1 MSALHLRNYW
11 ERYES
16 SMKNIIGKIT
26 ACIVVFI
33 VTLFVSSGIYN
44 KGNEEQTTSM
54 GKASL
59 PLVHITT
66 EGIAYNYL
74 HGLKQEMDGSF
85 FRDTITPLGEGRTLS
100 FVVDKYGNTIE
111 EISFEVRSIDGTRL
125 VERTKVSDYDDKGDR
140 IRAKVTIKDLI
151 EAGVEYNWI
160 LMLRIGDET
169 VRYYTRIID
178 GDGYHTYDKLSFV
191 KDFHD
196 KTFDKEQARDLVTYM
211 ESNTRG
217 DNTTLSLVDIH
228 CSLNQVT
235 WADLNVSQITEPQI
249 VISEIE
255 TQTASIRMNYRVQT
269 IEGTKRD
276 EYNVVEFF
284 RIRYTPDRTYLLDYE
299 RTMNQIFDPEADVY
313 GSSKIMLGIRDS
325 EVQMMESDG
334 GSNLA
339 FVNENQL
346 FCYHAADKK
355 MAYLFS
361 FYDGDDPRSNY
372 DNHDIKILNV
382 DETENVQ
389 FMVYGYMNRGLHEGS
404 IGVQVCTYNGML
416 NTVEELIFIPYNK
429 SYSTLKTDMEQLS
442 YINRNEIFYI
452 YLDGSILAINLRDRS
467 CEEIA
472 QNLQQGSFQVSDTN
486 RMLVWQ
492 NSADAYDCTKL
503 ILMDLNTGDTQE
515 IDTSGDNRLLPLGF
529 IEEDLIYGVAQYED
543 IRMDFSGSVTFPMN
557 TVYIQNERG
566 DIIKTYSREGIYVTD
581 AEVEDN
587 LITLTRVVRQE
598 DGSYSSTADDQ
609 IVNNLVEEK
618 GCNSSEVVV
627 TQTYEKI
634 VQLVLKNAMET
645 KKPKNTKPLQVLFEG
660 SRELVVEVGNPVS
673 RYYVYG
679 RYGIDGTFT
688 HEAEAI
694 NLAYSI
700 SGTVVNQNG
709 DYIWKR
715 TTRSTR
721 NQIMAITGKQ
731 RGEGNSDLAVCLET
745 ILEFCGSIKNV
756 QPMLDRGKTVR
767 QILEENIKGV
777 TVLDLRGV
785 SLDATLYYVNQDIPV
800 LVSLEDGSAMLVIGF
815 NELNIVVMNPE
826 TGTVYKMGMSDA
838 AELFR
843 QNGNMFVTYLKEK

>member
-1 MSALHLRNYW
+1 
-11 ERYES
+11 
-16 SMKNIIGKIT
+16 MKKIIGRL
-26 ACIVVFI
+26 AVCIVVFI
-33 VTLFVSSGIYN
+33 ITLFVSSGIYN
-44 KGNEEQTTSM
+44 KGNEELTTSM
-54 GKASL
+54 AQASL

-66 EGIAYNYL
+66 RGISYNYL
-74 HGLKQEMDGSF
+74 RGLKQEMDGSF

-100 FVVDKYGNTIE
+100 FVVDKYGNEIS

-125 VERTKVSDYDDKGDR
+125 VEKTKVDDYSDKGDS
-140 IRAKVTIKDLI
+140 IQANITIKDLI
-151 EAGVEYNWI
+151 EPGVEYNWI
-160 LMLRIGDET
+160 LMLKIGNDT

-178 GDGYHTYDKLSFV
+178 SDAYYTYEKLRFV

-196 KTFDKEQARDLVTYM
+196 KTFDKEQAKDLAMYM

-217 DNTTLSLVDIH
+217 DNTILSHVAIH
-228 CSLNQVT
+228 CSLNQVS
-235 WADLNVSQITEPQI
+235 WANLNVSQISEPQI

-255 TQTASIRMNYRVQT
+255 TQTASIRMSYRVQT
-269 IEGTKRD
+269 IEGKKRD

-299 RTMNQIFDPEADVY
+299 RSMNQIFDPEADVY
-313 GSSKIMLGIRDS
+313 GSNKIMLGIRDS

-355 MAYLFS
+355 LAYLFS

-382 DETENVQ
+382 DETENVR
-389 FMVYGYMNRGLHEGS
+389 FMVYGYMNRGMHEGS
-404 IGVQVCTYNGML
+404 IGVQVCEYNGML

-429 SYSTLKTDMEQLS
+429 AYATLKTDMEQLS
-442 YINRNEIFYI
+442 FINKNGVFYI
-452 YLDGSILAINLRDRS
+452 YLDGSILAVDLMNRT

-472 QNLQQGSFQVSDTN
+472 QGLQQGSFQVSDTN

-503 ILMDLNTGDTQE
+503 ILTDLNTGETQE
-515 IDTSGDNRLLPLGF
+515 IEAADDGRILPLGF

-543 IRMDFSGSVTFPMN
+543 IQMDFSGSVTFPMS
-557 TVYIQNERG
+557 VVFIQDEHG
-566 DIIKTYSREGIYVTD
+566 KILKSYSRENVYVTD
-581 AEVEDN
+581 ASVEEN
-587 LITLTRVVRQE
+587 LITLSRVVRQE
-598 DGSYSSTADDQ
+598 DGSYTATTDDQ
-609 IVNNLVEEK
+609 IVNNLVEES
-618 GCNSSEVVV
+618 GYNSSELVA

-634 VQLVLKNAMET
+634 VQIVLKNAMET

-660 SRELVVEVGNPVS
+660 SREIAVEIENPVS

-694 NLAYSI
+694 NLAYNI

-731 RGEGNSDLAVCLET
+731 HSDANSDLAVCLET

-767 QILEENIKGV
+767 QILEENINDA

-785 SLDATLYYVNQDIPV
+785 SLDAILYYVNQDIPV
-800 LVSLEDGSAMLVIGF
+800 LVLLENDSAMLVIGF
-815 NELNIVVMNPE
+815 NELNVVVMDPK
-826 TGTVYKMGMSDA
+826 TGSVYKVGMNDA
-838 AELFR
+838 TNMFR
-843 QNGNMFVTYLKEK
+843 QNGNVFITYMRKK

>member
-1 MSALHLRNYW
+1 
-11 ERYES
+11 
-16 SMKNIIGKIT
+16 MKKIISKL
-26 ACIVVFI
+26 ACCIVVFI
-33 VTLFVSSGIYN
+33 LTLFVSSGIYN
-44 KGNEEQTTSM
+44 KGNEELTASM
-54 GKASL
+54 AQASL

-66 EGIAYNYL
+66 NGIAYNYL

-85 FRDTITPLGEGRTLS
+85 FRDTITPLGEGRKLS
-100 FVVDKYGNTIE
+100 FVVDKYENVIS

-125 VERTKVSDYDDKGDR
+125 VERTKVSGYNDSGGS
-140 IRAKVTIKDLI
+140 IQASVTIKDLI
-151 EAGVEYNWI
+151 EPGVEYNWI
-160 LMLRIGDET
+160 LMLKIGNET

-178 GDGYHTYDKLSFV
+178 NEDYHVYEKLSFV
-191 KDFHD
+191 TDFHD
-196 KTFDKEQARDLVTYM
+196 KTFDKEQAKDLVMYM

-217 DNTTLSLVDIH
+217 DNTTLSHVDIH
-228 CSLNQVT
+228 CSLKQVT
-235 WADLNVSQITEPQI
+235 WADLNVSQITEPYI
-249 VISEIE
+249 TISEIE

-269 IEGTKRD
+269 VEGKKRD

-299 RTMNQIFDPEADVY
+299 RTMNQLFDPDADVY
-313 GSSKIMLGIRDS
+313 GSNRIMLGIRDDA
-325 EVQMMESDG
+325 VQMVESDG

-382 DETENVQ
+382 DETENVR
-389 FMVYGYMNRGLHEGS
+389 FMVYGYMNRGAHEGS
-404 IGVQVCTYNGML
+404 IGVQVYEYNGML

-442 YINRNEIFYI
+442 FIDKNGVFYI
-452 YLDGSILAINLRDRS
+452 YLDGSILAINLMDQT

-472 QNLQQGSFQVSDTN
+472 EDLQQGSFQVSDTN

-503 ILMDLNTGDTQE
+503 LLMDLNTGETQE
-515 IDTSGDNRLLPLGF
+515 IEASSGGRILPLGF
-529 IEEDLIYGVAQYED
+529 IEEDLIYGVARYED

-557 TVYIQNERG
+557 VVYIQDERG
-566 DIIKTYSREGIYVTD
+566 NILKTYSRPDIYVTD
-581 AEVEDN
+581 VSVEDN
-587 LITLTRVVRQE
+587 LVTLTRVVRQE
-598 DGSYSSTADDQ
+598 DGGYGSTTDDQ
-609 IVNNLVEEK
+609 IVNNLVEES
-618 GCNSSEVVV
+618 GYNSSEVVV

-634 VQLVLKNAMET
+634 VQLVLKNALET

-660 SRELVVEVGNPVS
+660 SRELAIEVENPVS

-721 NQIMAITGKQ
+721 NQIMAITGRQ
-731 RGEGNSDLAVCLET
+731 RSEGNSDLAVCLDT
-745 ILEFCGSIKNV
+745 ILEFCGIVKNV
-756 QPMLDRGKTVR
+756 QPMLDRGSTVR
-767 QILEENIKGV
+767 QILEENINGA

-785 SLDATLYYVNQDIPV
+785 SLDAILYYVNQDIPV
-800 LVSLEDGSAMLVIGF
+800 LASLEDGSAMLVTGF
-815 NELNIVVMNPE
+815 NELNVVVMNPE
-826 TGTVYKMGMSDA
+826 TGTVYKVGMNDA
-838 AELFR
+838 TNLFR
-843 QNGNMFVTYLKEK
+843 ENGNMFVTYLRKK

>member
-1 MSALHLRNYW
+1 
-11 ERYES
+11 
-16 SMKNIIGKIT
+16 MKKIIGKL
-26 ACIVVFI
+26 AVCIVVFI
-33 VTLFVSSGIYN
+33 ITLFVSSGIYN
-44 KGNEEQTTSM
+44 KGNEELTTSM
-54 GKASL
+54 AQASL

-66 EGIAYNYL
+66 RGISYNYL
-74 HGLKQEMDGSF
+74 RGLKQEMDGSF

-100 FVVDKYGNTIE
+100 FVVDKYGNEIN

-125 VERTKVSDYDDKGDR
+125 VEKTKVDDYSDKGDS
-140 IRAKVTIKDLI
+140 IQANITIKDLI
-151 EAGVEYNWI
+151 EPGVEYNWI
-160 LMLRIGDET
+160 LMLKIGNDT

-178 GDGYHTYDKLSFV
+178 SDAYYAYEKLRFV

-196 KTFDKEQARDLVTYM
+196 KTFDKEQAKDLAMYM

-217 DNTTLSLVDIH
+217 DNTILSHVDIH
-228 CSLNQVT
+228 CSLNQVS
-235 WADLNVSQITEPQI
+235 WANLNVSQISEPQI

-255 TQTASIRMNYRVQT
+255 TQTASIRMSYRVQT
-269 IEGTKRD
+269 IEGKKRD

-299 RTMNQIFDPEADVY
+299 RSMNQIFDPEADVY
-313 GSSKIMLGIRDS
+313 GSNKIMLGIRDS

-355 MAYLFS
+355 LAYLFS

-382 DETENVQ
+382 DETENVR
-389 FMVYGYMNRGLHEGS
+389 FMVYGYMNRGMHEGS
-404 IGVQVCTYNGML
+404 IGVQVCEYNGML

-429 SYSTLKTDMEQLS
+429 AYATLKTDMEQLS
-442 YINRNEIFYI
+442 FINKNGVFYI
-452 YLDGSILAINLRDRS
+452 YLDGSILAVDLMNRT

-472 QNLQQGSFQVSDTN
+472 QGLQQGSFQVSDTN

-503 ILMDLNTGDTQE
+503 ILTDLNTGETQE
-515 IDTSGDNRLLPLGF
+515 IEAADDGRILPLGF

-543 IRMDFSGSVTFPMN
+543 IQMDFSGSVTFPMS
-557 TVYIQNERG
+557 VVFIQDEHG
-566 DIIKTYSREGIYVTD
+566 KILKTYSRENVYVTD
-581 AEVEDN
+581 ASVEEN
-587 LITLTRVVRQE
+587 LITLSRVVRQE
-598 DGSYSSTADDQ
+598 DGSYTATTDDQ
-609 IVNNLVEEK
+609 IVNNLVEES
-618 GCNSSEVVV
+618 GYNSSELVA

-634 VQLVLKNAMET
+634 VQIVLKNAMET

-660 SRELVVEVGNPVS
+660 SREIAVEIENPVS

-694 NLAYSI
+694 NLAYNI

-731 RGEGNSDLAVCLET
+731 HSDANSDLAVCLET

-767 QILEENIKGV
+767 QILEENINDA

-785 SLDATLYYVNQDIPV
+785 SLDAILYYVNQDIPV
-800 LVSLEDGSAMLVIGF
+800 LVLLENDSAMLVIGF
-815 NELNIVVMNPE
+815 NELNVVVMDPK
-826 TGTVYKMGMSDA
+826 TGSVYKVGMNDA
-838 AELFR
+838 TNMFR
-843 QNGNMFVTYLKEK
+843 QNGNVFITYMRKK

>member
-1 MSALHLRNYW
+1 
-11 ERYES
+11 
-16 SMKNIIGKIT
+16 MKKVIGKLA

-33 VTLFVSSGIYN
+33 ITLFVSSGIYN
-44 KGNEEQTTSM
+44 KGNEELTTSM
-54 GKASL
+54 AQASL
-59 PLVHITT
+59 PLVHIVTK
-66 EGIAYNYL
+66 GISYNYL
-74 HGLKQEMDGSF
+74 HGLKQEMNGSF
-85 FRDTITPLGEGRTLS
+85 FRDTITPLGEGRTLG
-100 FVVDKYGNTIE
+100 FVIDKYGN
-111 EISFEVRSIDGTRL
+111 EISELSFEVRSIDGTRL
-125 VERTKVSDYDDKGDR
+125 VERTKISDYNDKGDR
-140 IRAKVTIKDLI
+140 LQADITIKDLI
-151 EAGVEYNWI
+151 ETGVEYNWI
-160 LMLRIGDET
+160 LMLKVGDET
-169 VRYYTRIID
+169 IRYYTRIIYSED
-178 GDGYHTYDKLSFV
+178 YHTYEKLCFV

-196 KTFDKEQARDLVTYM
+196 KTFDKEQAKDLVTYM
-211 ESNTRG
+211 ESNARG
-217 DNTTLSLVDIH
+217 DNTTLSHVDIH
-228 CSLNQVT
+228 CSLKQVT
-235 WADLNVSQITEPQI
+235 WAELNVRQISEPQI
-249 VISEIE
+249 IISEIE

-269 IEGTKRD
+269 IEGKKTD

-299 RTMNQIFDPEADVY
+299 RSMNQLFDPEADIY
-313 GSSKIMLGIRDS
+313 GDSKVMLGIRDS

-382 DETENVQ
+382 DETENVR
-389 FMVYGYMNRGLHEGS
+389 FMVYGYMNRGAHEGS
-404 IGVQVCTYNGML
+404 IGVQVFEYNGML

-442 YINRNEIFYI
+442 YINRNGIFYI
-452 YLDGSILAINLRDRS
+452 YLDGSILAVNLMDRT
-467 CEEIA
+467 CEELA

-492 NSADAYDCTKL
+492 NSADSYDCTKL
-503 ILMDLNTGDTQE
+503 ILMDLNTGERQE
-515 IDTSGDNRLLPLGF
+515 IESSGSGRILPLGF

-543 IRMDFSGSVTFPMN
+543 IRMDFSGAVTFPMN
-557 TVYIQNERG
+557 VVYIQDERG
-566 DIIKTYSREGIYVTD
+566 EILKTYSQANVYVTD
-581 AEVEDN
+581 ASIEEN
-587 LITLTRVVRQE
+587 LITLVRVVRQE
-598 DGSYSSTADDQ
+598 DGSYSSTTDDQ
-609 IVNNLVEEK
+609 IVNNLVEEN
-618 GCNSSEVVV
+618 GYNSSEVVV

-634 VQLVLKNAMET
+634 VQLVLKNSLET

-660 SRELVVEVGNPVS
+660 SRELVIEVENPVS

-679 RYGIDGTFT
+679 RYGINGTFT

-715 TTRSTR
+715 TTRSIR
-721 NQIMAITGKQ
+721 NQIMAISGKQ

-767 QILEENIKGV
+767 QILEENINDV

-785 SLDATLYYVNQDIPV
+785 SLDAILYYVNQDIPV

-815 NELNIVVMNPE
+815 NELNVVVMNPE
-826 TGTVYKMGMSDA
+826 TGTVYKVGMNDA
-838 AELFR
+838 TNMFR
-843 QNGNMFVTYLKEK
+843 QNGNMFVTYLRKR

>member
-1 MSALHLRNYW
+1 
-11 ERYES
+11 
-16 SMKNIIGKIT
+16 MKKIIGRL
-26 ACIVVFI
+26 AVCIVVFI
-33 VTLFVSSGIYN
+33 ITLFVSSGIYN
-44 KGNEEQTTSM
+44 KGKEELTTSM
-54 GKASL
+54 AQASL

-66 EGIAYNYL
+66 RGISYNYL
-74 HGLKQEMDGSF
+74 RGLKQEMDGSF

-100 FVVDKYGNTIE
+100 FVVDKYGNEIS

-125 VERTKVSDYDDKGDR
+125 VEKTKVDDYSDKGDS
-140 IRAKVTIKDLI
+140 IQANITIKDLI
-151 EAGVEYNWI
+151 EPGVEYNWI
-160 LMLRIGDET
+160 LMLKIGNDT

-178 GDGYHTYDKLSFV
+178 SDTYYTYEKLRFV

-196 KTFDKEQARDLVTYM
+196 KTFDKEQAKDLAMYM

-217 DNTTLSLVDIH
+217 DNTILSHVDIH
-228 CSLNQVT
+228 CSLNQVS
-235 WADLNVSQITEPQI
+235 WANLNVSQISEPQI

-255 TQTASIRMNYRVQT
+255 TQTASIRMSYRVQT
-269 IEGTKRD
+269 IEGKKRD

-299 RTMNQIFDPEADVY
+299 RSMNQIFDPEADVY
-313 GSSKIMLGIRDS
+313 GSNKIMLGIRDS

-355 MAYLFS
+355 LAYLFS

-382 DETENVQ
+382 DETENVR
-389 FMVYGYMNRGLHEGS
+389 FMVYGYMNRGMHEGS
-404 IGVQVCTYNGML
+404 IGVQVCEYNGML

-429 SYSTLKTDMEQLS
+429 AYATLKTDMEQLS
-442 YINRNEIFYI
+442 FINKNGVFYI
-452 YLDGSILAINLRDRS
+452 YLDGSILAVDLMNRT

-472 QNLQQGSFQVSDTN
+472 QGLQQGSFQVSDTN

-503 ILMDLNTGDTQE
+503 ILTDLNTGETQE
-515 IDTSGDNRLLPLGF
+515 IEAADDGRILPLGF

-543 IRMDFSGSVTFPMN
+543 IQMDFSGSVTFPMS
-557 TVYIQNERG
+557 VVFIQDEHG
-566 DIIKTYSREGIYVTD
+566 KILKTYSRENVYVTD
-581 AEVEDN
+581 ASVEEN
-587 LITLTRVVRQE
+587 LITLSRVVRQE
-598 DGSYSSTADDQ
+598 DGSYTATTDDQ
-609 IVNNLVEEK
+609 IVNNLVEES
-618 GCNSSEVVV
+618 GYNSSELVA

-634 VQLVLKNAMET
+634 VQIVLKNAMET

-660 SRELVVEVGNPVS
+660 SREIAVEIENPVS

-694 NLAYSI
+694 NLAYNI

-731 RGEGNSDLAVCLET
+731 HSDANSDLAVCLET

-767 QILEENIKGV
+767 QILEENINDA

-785 SLDATLYYVNQDIPV
+785 SLDAILYYVNQDIPV
-800 LVSLEDGSAMLVIGF
+800 LVLLENDSAMLVIGF
-815 NELNIVVMNPE
+815 NELNVVVMDPK
-826 TGTVYKMGMSDA
+826 TGSVYKVGMNDA
-838 AELFR
+838 TNMFR
-843 QNGNMFVTYLKEK
+843 QNGNVFITYMRKK

>member
-1 MSALHLRNYW
+1 
-11 ERYES
+11 
-16 SMKNIIGKIT
+16 MKKIIGKL
-26 ACIVVFI
+26 AVCIVVFI
-33 VTLFVSSGIYN
+33 ITLFVSSGIYN
-44 KGNEEQTTSM
+44 KGNEELTTSM
-54 GKASL
+54 AQASL

-66 EGIAYNYL
+66 RGISYNYL
-74 HGLKQEMDGSF
+74 RGLKQEMDGSF

-100 FVVDKYGNTIE
+100 FVVDKYGNEIS

-125 VERTKVSDYDDKGDR
+125 VEKTKVDDYSDKGDS
-140 IRAKVTIKDLI
+140 IQANITIKDLI
-151 EAGVEYNWI
+151 EPGVEYNWI
-160 LMLRIGDET
+160 LMLKIGNDT

-178 GDGYHTYDKLSFV
+178 SDAYYAYEKLRFV

-196 KTFDKEQARDLVTYM
+196 KTFDKEQAKDLAMYM

-217 DNTTLSLVDIH
+217 DNTILSHVDIH
-228 CSLNQVT
+228 CSLNQVS
-235 WADLNVSQITEPQI
+235 WANLNVSQISEPQI

-255 TQTASIRMNYRVQT
+255 TQTASIRMSYRVQT
-269 IEGTKRD
+269 IEGKKRD

-299 RTMNQIFDPEADVY
+299 RSMNQIFDPEADVY
-313 GSSKIMLGIRDS
+313 GSNKIMLGIRDS

-355 MAYLFS
+355 LAYLFS

-382 DETENVQ
+382 DETENVR
-389 FMVYGYMNRGLHEGS
+389 FMVYGYMNRGMHEGS
-404 IGVQVCTYNGML
+404 IGVQVCEYNGML

-429 SYSTLKTDMEQLS
+429 AYATLKTDMEQLS
-442 YINRNEIFYI
+442 FINKNGVFYI
-452 YLDGSILAINLRDRS
+452 YLDGSILAVDLMNRT

-472 QNLQQGSFQVSDTN
+472 QGLQQGSFQVSDTN

-503 ILMDLNTGDTQE
+503 ILTDLNTGETQE
-515 IDTSGDNRLLPLGF
+515 IEAADDGRILPLGF

-543 IRMDFSGSVTFPMN
+543 IQMDFSGSVTFPMS
-557 TVYIQNERG
+557 VVFIQDEHG
-566 DIIKTYSREGIYVTD
+566 KILKTYSRENVYVTD
-581 AEVEDN
+581 ASVEEN
-587 LITLTRVVRQE
+587 LITLSRVVRQE
-598 DGSYSSTADDQ
+598 DGSYTATTDDQ
-609 IVNNLVEEK
+609 IVNNLVEES
-618 GCNSSEVVV
+618 GYNSSELVA

-634 VQLVLKNAMET
+634 VQIVLKNAMET

-660 SRELVVEVGNPVS
+660 SREIAVEIENPVS

-694 NLAYSI
+694 NLAYNI

-731 RGEGNSDLAVCLET
+731 HSDANSDLAVCLET

-767 QILEENIKGV
+767 QILEENINDA

-785 SLDATLYYVNQDIPV
+785 SLDAILYYVNQDIPV
-800 LVSLEDGSAMLVIGF
+800 LVLLENDSAMLVIGF
-815 NELNIVVMNPE
+815 NELNVVVMDPK
-826 TGTVYKMGMSDA
+826 TGSVYKVGMNDA
-838 AELFR
+838 TNMFR
-843 QNGNMFVTYLKEK
+843 QNGNVFITYMRKK

>member
-1 MSALHLRNYW
+1 
-11 ERYES
+11 
-16 SMKNIIGKIT
+16 MKKIISKL
-26 ACIVVFI
+26 ACCIVVFI
-33 VTLFVSSGIYN
+33 LTLFVSSGIYN
-44 KGNEEQTTSM
+44 KGNEELTASM
-54 GKASL
+54 AQASL

-66 EGIAYNYL
+66 NGIAYNYL

-85 FRDTITPLGEGRTLS
+85 FRDTITPLGEGRKLS
-100 FVVDKYGNTIE
+100 FVVDKYENVIS

-125 VERTKVSDYDDKGDR
+125 VERTKVSGYNDSGDS
-140 IRAKVTIKDLI
+140 IQASVTIKDLI
-151 EAGVEYNWI
+151 EPGVEYNWI
-160 LMLRIGDET
+160 LMLKIGNET

-178 GDGYHTYDKLSFV
+178 NEDYHVYEKLSFV
-191 KDFHD
+191 TDFHD
-196 KTFDKEQARDLVTYM
+196 KTFDKEQAKDLVMYM

-217 DNTTLSLVDIH
+217 DNTTLSHVDIH
-228 CSLNQVT
+228 CSLKQVT
-235 WADLNVSQITEPQI
+235 WADLNVSQITEPYI
-249 VISEIE
+249 TISEIE

-269 IEGTKRD
+269 VEGKKRD

-299 RTMNQIFDPEADVY
+299 RTMNQLFDPDADVY
-313 GSSKIMLGIRDS
+313 GSNRIMLGIRDDA
-325 EVQMMESDG
+325 VQMVESDG

-382 DETENVQ
+382 DETENVR
-389 FMVYGYMNRGLHEGS
+389 FMVYGYMNRGAHEGS
-404 IGVQVCTYNGML
+404 IGVQVYEYNGML

-442 YINRNEIFYI
+442 FIDKNGVFYI
-452 YLDGSILAINLRDRS
+452 YLDGSILAINLMDQT

-472 QNLQQGSFQVSDTN
+472 EDLQQGSFQVSDTN

-503 ILMDLNTGDTQE
+503 LLMDLNTGETQE
-515 IDTSGDNRLLPLGF
+515 IEASSGGRILPLGF
-529 IEEDLIYGVAQYED
+529 IEEDLIYGVARYED

-557 TVYIQNERG
+557 VVYIQDERG
-566 DIIKTYSREGIYVTD
+566 NILKTYSRPDIYVTD
-581 AEVEDN
+581 VSVEDN
-587 LITLTRVVRQE
+587 LVTLTRVVRQE
-598 DGSYSSTADDQ
+598 DGGYGSTTDDQ
-609 IVNNLVEEK
+609 IVNNLVEES
-618 GCNSSEVVV
+618 GYNSSEVVV

-634 VQLVLKNAMET
+634 VQLVLKNALET

-660 SRELVVEVGNPVS
+660 SRELAIEVENPVS

-721 NQIMAITGKQ
+721 NQIMAITGRQ
-731 RGEGNSDLAVCLET
+731 RSEGNSDLAVCLDT
-745 ILEFCGSIKNV
+745 ILEFCGIVKNV
-756 QPMLDRGKTVR
+756 QPMLDRGSTVR
-767 QILEENIKGV
+767 QILEENINGA

-785 SLDATLYYVNQDIPV
+785 SLDAILYYVNQDIPV
-800 LVSLEDGSAMLVIGF
+800 LASLEDGSAMLVTGF
-815 NELNIVVMNPE
+815 NELNVVVMNPE
-826 TGTVYKMGMSDA
+826 TGTVYKVGMNDA
-838 AELFR
+838 TNLFR
-843 QNGNMFVTYLKEK
+843 ENGNMFVTYLRKK

>member
-1 MSALHLRNYW
+1 
-11 ERYES
+11 
-16 SMKNIIGKIT
+16 MKKVIGKLIV
-26 ACIVVFI
+26 CIVVFI

-44 KGNEEQTTSM
+44 KGNEELTTSM
-54 GKASL
+54 AQASL

-66 EGIAYNYL
+66 KGISYNYL
-74 HGLKQEMDGSF
+74 RGMKQEMDGSF

-100 FVVDKYGNTIE
+100 FVVDKYGNEIS

-125 VERTKVSDYDDKGDR
+125 VEKTKVTEYNDKGDS
-140 IRAKVTIKDLI
+140 IQANVTIKDLI
-151 EAGVEYNWI
+151 EPGVEYNWI
-160 LMLRIGDET
+160 LMLKVGNDTI
-169 VRYYTRIID
+169 RYYTRIID
-178 GDGYHTYDKLSFV
+178 SDAYHTYEKLSFV
-191 KDFHD
+191 RDFHN
-196 KTFDKEQARDLVTYM
+196 KTFDKEQAKELAMYM

-217 DNTTLSLVDIH
+217 DNTMLSHVDIH
-228 CSLNQVT
+228 CSLNQVS
-235 WADLNVSQITEPQI
+235 WANLNVSQITEPQI

-255 TQTASIRMNYRVQT
+255 TQTASIRMSYRVQT
-269 IEGTKRD
+269 IEGKKRD

-299 RTMNQIFDPEADVY
+299 RSMNQIFDPEADVY
-313 GSSKIMLGIRDS
+313 GSNKIMLGIRDS
-325 EVQMMESDG
+325 VVQMMESDG

-382 DETENVQ
+382 DETENVR
-389 FMVYGYMNRGLHEGS
+389 FMVYGYMNRGMHEGS
-404 IGVQVCTYNGML
+404 IGVQVCEYNGML

-429 SYSTLKTDMEQLS
+429 AYATLKTDMEQLS
-442 YINRNEIFYI
+442 YINRNGVFYI
-452 YLDGSILAINLRDRS
+452 YLDGSILAVNLMNRT

-486 RMLVWQ
+486 KMLVWQ

-503 ILMDLNTGDTQE
+503 ILMDLNTGETQE
-515 IDTSGDNRLLPLGF
+515 IEASNDGRILPLGF
-529 IEEDLIYGVAQYED
+529 IEEDLIYGVARHED
-543 IRMDFSGSVTFPMN
+543 IQMDFSGSVTFPMN
-557 TVYIQNERG
+557 LVCIQDEHGTVL
-566 DIIKTYSREGIYVTD
+566 KTYSREGVYVTD
-581 AEVEDN
+581 ASVEEN

-598 DGSYSSTADDQ
+598 DGSYSATTDDQ
-609 IVNNLVEEK
+609 IVNNLVEES
-618 GCNSSEVVV
+618 GYNSSEVVA

-634 VQLVLKNAMET
+634 VQLVLKNGMET
-645 KKPKNTKPLQVLFEG
+645 QKPKNTKPLMVLFEG
-660 SRELVVEVGNPVS
+660 SRELAVEIENPVS

-721 NQIMAITGKQ
+721 NQIMAIKGKQ
-731 RGEGNSDLAVCLET
+731 RSEGNSDLAVCLET
-745 ILEFCGSIKNV
+745 ILEFCGSVKNV

-767 QILEENIKGV
+767 QILEENITDT

-785 SLDATLYYVNQDIPV
+785 SLDAILYYVNQDIPV
-800 LVSLEDGSAMLVIGF
+800 LVLLENDSAMLVIGF
-815 NELNIVVMNPE
+815 NELNVVVMNPE
-826 TGTVYKMGMSDA
+826 NGAVYKIGMNDA
-838 AELFR
+838 TNLFR
-843 QNGNMFVTYLKEK
+843 QSGNMFMTYLRKK

>member
-1 MSALHLRNYW
+1 
-11 ERYES
+11 
-16 SMKNIIGKIT
+16 MKKIIGRL
-26 ACIVVFI
+26 AVCIVVFI
-33 VTLFVSSGIYN
+33 ITLFVSSGIYN
-44 KGNEEQTTSM
+44 KGNEELTTSM
-54 GKASL
+54 AQASL

-66 EGIAYNYL
+66 RGISYNYL
-74 HGLKQEMDGSF
+74 RGLKQEMDGSF

-100 FVVDKYGNTIE
+100 FVVDKYGNEIS

-125 VERTKVSDYDDKGDR
+125 VEKTKVDDYSDKGDS
-140 IRAKVTIKDLI
+140 IQANITIKDLI
-151 EAGVEYNWI
+151 EPGVEYNWI
-160 LMLRIGDET
+160 LMLKIGNDT

-178 GDGYHTYDKLSFV
+178 SDAYYTYEKLRFV

-196 KTFDKEQARDLVTYM
+196 KTFDKEQAKDLAMYM
-211 ESNTRG
+211 ESNMRG
-217 DNTTLSLVDIH
+217 DNTILSHVDIH
-228 CSLNQVT
+228 CSLNQVS
-235 WADLNVSQITEPQI
+235 WANLNVSQISEPQI

-255 TQTASIRMNYRVQT
+255 TQTASIRMSYRVQT
-269 IEGTKRD
+269 IEGKKRD

-299 RTMNQIFDPEADVY
+299 RSMNQIFDPEADVY
-313 GSSKIMLGIRDS
+313 GSNKIMLGIRDS

-355 MAYLFS
+355 LAYLFS

-382 DETENVQ
+382 DETENVR
-389 FMVYGYMNRGLHEGS
+389 FMVYGYMNRGMHEGS
-404 IGVQVCTYNGML
+404 IGVQVCEYNGML

-429 SYSTLKTDMEQLS
+429 AYATLKTDMEQLS
-442 YINRNEIFYI
+442 FINKNGVFYI
-452 YLDGSILAINLRDRS
+452 YLDGSILAVDLMNRT

-472 QNLQQGSFQVSDTN
+472 QGLQQGSFQVSDTN

-503 ILMDLNTGDTQE
+503 ILTDLNTGETQE
-515 IDTSGDNRLLPLGF
+515 IEAADDGRILPLGF

-543 IRMDFSGSVTFPMN
+543 IQMDFSGSVTFPMS
-557 TVYIQNERG
+557 VVFIQDEHG
-566 DIIKTYSREGIYVTD
+566 KILKTYSRENVYVTD
-581 AEVEDN
+581 ASVEEN
-587 LITLTRVVRQE
+587 LITLSRVVRQE
-598 DGSYSSTADDQ
+598 DGSYTATTDDQ
-609 IVNNLVEEK
+609 IVNNLVEES
-618 GCNSSEVVV
+618 GYNSSELVA

-634 VQLVLKNAMET
+634 VQIVLKNAMET

-660 SRELVVEVGNPVS
+660 SREIAVEIENPVS

-694 NLAYSI
+694 NLAYNI

-731 RGEGNSDLAVCLET
+731 HSDANSDLAVCLET

-767 QILEENIKGV
+767 QILEENINDA

-785 SLDATLYYVNQDIPV
+785 SLDAILYYVNQDIPV
-800 LVSLEDGSAMLVIGF
+800 LVLLENDSAMLVIGF
-815 NELNIVVMNPE
+815 NELNVVVMDPK
-826 TGTVYKMGMSDA
+826 TGSVYKVGMNDA
-838 AELFR
+838 TNMFR
-843 QNGNMFVTYLKEK
+843 QNGNVFITYMRKK